1 MNNEQYIEHEI
12 KLRVIKETTDVRFL
26 EMQNTNGTR
35 FSSIE
40 KELNRIENKI
50 NWVLGVLVTSIII
63 PSLLK
68 LTHFL

>member
-1 MNNEQYIEHEI
+1 MTNEQYIEHEVQI
-12 KLRVIKETTDVRFL
+12 RVQKETTDKRFL
-26 EMQNTNGTR
+26 ML
-35 FSSIE
+35 E
-40 KELNRIENKI
+40 KELFRIENKI